1 MLERYMKYS
10 RKTQE
15 WMDNLLTTLSKQCEG
30 NIPDSYFVTLDLIAD
45 SVELYFDALQ
55 RVKNDGIVIKGG
67 RGDKVKHPAISV
79 INNCQTF
86 IQRMLSASGL
96 TALSAAKL
104 NKADLSQPNDL
115 DDFID
120 D

>member
-1 MLERYMKYS
+1 MDRYCGYS
-10 RKTQE
+10 KKTQE
-15 WMDNLLTTLSKQCEG
+15 WMNQLLNTLKKQCDG
-30 NIPDSYFVTLDLIAD
+30 NIPDSYYVTLDLIAD

-55 RVKNDGIVIKGG
+55 RIKKDGIVIKGG

-86 IQRMLSASGL
+86 IQRMLSSSGL

-104 NKADLSQPNDL
+104 NKSDASQPNEL
-115 DDFID
+115 DEFMED